1 MPRGGYNIVL
11 SGNGF
16 FGPNHEKDIPMKN
29 VHRAKLVVLLSLVG
43 LFVVGCWDRDKERI
57 RMLLIDKQ
65 VALQQKEELASKLV
79 KSEEEQAELHILLDG
94 RDAQRGIDQAKITTL
109 EADLAAALAKKPIRD
124 DGGTDRPV
132 DRGRTWTV
140 GGDVLFASGQ
150 ATLSADGRRELNR
163 VIDSINR
170 DYPGSS
176 IRVYGHTDS
185 TKIVKSKW
193 KDNMELSEARAEEV
207 RRYMVARGI
216 RAQNIRTIGMG
227 ATNPVAS
234 NSTSTGRRRNRRVE
248 ITVVRK

>member
-1 MPRGGYNIVL
+1 
-11 SGNGF
+11 
-16 FGPNHEKDIPMKN
+16 MKN

-43 LFVVGCWDRDKERI
+43 LSVVGCWDKDKEQIRALYRDKQI
-57 RMLLIDKQ
+57 LIE
-65 VALQQKEELASKLV
+65 QKEELSSQLA
-79 KSEEEQAELHILLDG
+79 KSEEKQAELLTLLDG
-94 RDAQRGIDQAKITTL
+94 RDAQRVIDQTTIASL
-109 EADLAAALAKKPIRD
+109 EADLAAARGPKAPTGGN
-124 DGGTDRPV
+124 GGTDITPRLP
-132 DRGRTWTV
+132 DTRGRTWTV

-170 DYPGSS
+170 DYRGSS

-193 KDNMELSEARAEEV
+193 KDNLHLSEARAAEV

-216 RAQNIRTIGMG
+216 RAENIQTIGMG
-227 ATNPVAS
+227 ASNPVAS

-248 ITVVRK
+248 IAVIRK